1 MQWKKNNA
9 VEEDISLSPVCLS
22 WSNRHR
28 VGIVLPLHLPPLSVH
43 SLFFFFGGR
52 EKQQKLRRS
61 SRDSTQSVKEQTIDV
76 LLKENTNVHRRTF
89 KSSKI

>member
-43 SLFFFFGGR
+43 SL
-52 EKQQKLRRS
+52 S
-61 SRDSTQSVKEQTIDV
+61 SSFAFAFACAHK
-76 LLKENTNVHRRTF
+76 
-89 KSSKI
+89 